1 MKKQHANRLSL
12 IAILVVS
19 VVPLIVAIMM
29 YFMQWGV
36 PTNRTN
42 NGLLISPPAQWQDLN
57 AQLMSEAGYDDSGA
71 NWILLVQ
78 LDGSC
83 DEACNTSLHTL
94 RQVHLALGKEAHRVK
109 RTLVV
114 PAQGGEESI
123 TTQYPNM
130 QLVQIINANI
140 LSQGAGIYVVDPIGN
155 IMMFYAFEQI
165 GKPMLKDLKKLLRT
179 SNIG

>member
-19 VVPLIVAIMM
+19 VVPLILAILM

-42 NGLLISPPAQWQDLN
+42 NGLLISPPGQWQDLN
-57 AQLMSEAGYDDSGA
+57 AQLMSEANYDDSGA
-71 NWILLVQ
+71 NWTLLVQ
-78 LDGSC
+78 LDGAC
-83 DEACNTSLHTL
+83 DESCNTNLHTL

-109 RTLVV
+109 RSLIVATSD
-114 PAQGGEESI
+114 GMETI
-123 TTQYPNM
+123 TSEYPNM
-130 QLVQIINANI
+130 QLVKITNADI
-140 LSQGAGIYVVDPIGN
+140 LSQGAGIYVVDPLGN

-165 GKPMLKDLKKLLRT
+165 GKPMLKDMKKLLRT